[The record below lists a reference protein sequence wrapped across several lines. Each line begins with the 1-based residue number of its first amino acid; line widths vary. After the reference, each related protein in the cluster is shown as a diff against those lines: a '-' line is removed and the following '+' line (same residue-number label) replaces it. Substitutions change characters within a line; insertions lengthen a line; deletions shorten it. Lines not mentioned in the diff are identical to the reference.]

1 LSVLLDAALS
11 VAHFLALL
19 VMVGALSAEAFILRL
34 PVQGQVIPLLARVDG
49 LYGLSAGLLIAAG
62 TSRVFF
68 GLKDESYYGDSHAF
82 WGKIAVF
89 VIIGLLSILPTM
101 RFIRWRRAFNAD
113 ASFAPP
119 EADVKSARRIV
130 MIQAHLLILVV
141 IFAAMMAR
149 GIG

>member
-1 LSVLLDAALS
+1 VLLDAALS

-19 VMVGALSAEAFILRL
+19 VMAGALSGEAFVLRL
-34 PVQGQVIPLLARVDG
+34 PVKGAVIPLLARIDA

-62 TSRVFF
+62 LCRVFF
-68 GLKDESYYGDSHAF
+68 GLKDESFYGASHAF

-89 VIIGLLSILPTM
+89 VIVGLLSILPTLQFM
-101 RFIRWRRAFNAD
+101 RWRRAYTAD
-113 ASFAPP
+113 AAFEPP
-119 EADVKSARRIV
+119 ETEVKRARRIV

-141 IFAAMMAR
+141 IFAALMAR

>member
-1 LSVLLDAALS
+1 MA
-11 VAHFLALL
+11 
-19 VMVGALSAEAFILRL
+19 GALSAEAFVLRL
-34 PVQGQVIPLLARVDG
+34 PVNGPAIPLLARMDA

-62 TSRVFF
+62 LSRVFF

-101 RFIRWRRAFNAD
+101 QFIRWQRAYNAD
-113 ASFAPP
+113 AAFEPAQT
-119 EADVKSARRIV
+119 EVKRARRIV
-130 MIQAHLLILVV
+130 MIEAHLLIVVV
-141 IFAAMMAR
+141 IFAALMAR

>member
-1 LSVLLDAALS
+1 MLLDAALS

-19 VMVGALSAEAFILRL
+19 VMAGALSAEAFVLRL
-34 PVQGQVIPLLARVDG
+34 PVKGPVIPLLARTDA

-62 TSRVFF
+62 LSRVFF

-101 RFIRWRRAFNAD
+101 QFIRWRRAYNTD
-113 ASFAPP
+113 AAFEPS
-119 EADVKSARRIV
+119 ETEVKRARLIV
-130 MIQAHLLILVV
+130 MIEAHLLIVVV
-141 IFAAMMAR
+141 IFAALMAR

>member
-1 LSVLLDAALS
+1 VLLDAALS

-19 VMVGALSAEAFILRL
+19 VMVGVLSAEAIILRL
-34 PVQGQVIPLLARVDG
+34 PVQGPVIPLLARIDG
-49 LYGLSAGLLIAAG
+49 LYGLSSGLLIAAG
-62 TSRVFF
+62 VCRVFF
-68 GLKDESYYGDSHAF
+68 GLKGVEYYVASHAF

-89 VIIGLLSILPTM
+89 VIIGAMSALPTM
-101 RFIRWRRAFNAD
+101 RFMRWRRAYVAD